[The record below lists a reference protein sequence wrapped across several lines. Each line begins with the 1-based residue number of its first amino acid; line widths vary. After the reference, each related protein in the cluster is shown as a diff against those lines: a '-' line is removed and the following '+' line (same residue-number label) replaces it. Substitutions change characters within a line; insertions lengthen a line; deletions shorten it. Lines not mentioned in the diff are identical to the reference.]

1 MDSHVLIVGAGPA
14 GAALAQ
20 LLATRGVEV
29 LLIERQRDFA
39 REFRGEVLMPS
50 GVDAI
55 EQMGLA
61 RALAGIPRSLPISL
75 ELFAN
80 GRSFLRVDAG
90 PELLGGQPP
99 LAMSQPALL
108 EMLVAEAGRAPNF
121 RIERGVTVREL
132 LREDG
137 RVVGV
142 RARTSGGEREYRARL
157 VVGADG
163 RASAV
168 RRGAGLEPQRRALAM
183 DVVWCKLPAPEGF
196 EGARF
201 YLGRGHLLVAYRS
214 WDDLLQVGWVIH
226 KGTYGELKARG
237 VAEWIEAMADHVSPD
252 WAAHFRTHQR
262 DFSRPFLLDTQAD
275 RLDRWNVPGA
285 LLLGDAAHAMSPVG
299 GQGINIALR
308 DAVVAANHLVPAL
321 RAEHGPAALD
331 AVAAGIAPER
341 IAEIAPIQ
349 RMQDMPPRVALAR
362 TPLAAAA
369 RRLLP
374 ALLGLP
380 FVATLAPRI
389 APRLASRFLFGAAE
403 VKLRV

>member
-108 EMLVAEAGRAPNF
+108 
-121 RIERGVTVREL
+121 
-132 LREDG
+132 
-137 RVVGV
+137 
-142 RARTSGGEREYRARL
+142 
-157 VVGADG
+157 
-163 RASAV
+163 
-168 RRGAGLEPQRRALAM
+168 
-183 DVVWCKLPAPEGF
+183 
-196 EGARF
+196 
-201 YLGRGHLLVAYRS
+201 
-214 WDDLLQVGWVIH
+214 
-226 KGTYGELKARG
+226 
-237 VAEWIEAMADHVSPD
+237 
-252 WAAHFRTHQR
+252 
-262 DFSRPFLLDTQAD
+262 
-275 RLDRWNVPGA
+275 
-285 LLLGDAAHAMSPVG
+285 
-299 GQGINIALR
+299 
-308 DAVVAANHLVPAL
+308 
-321 RAEHGPAALD
+321 
-331 AVAAGIAPER
+331 
-341 IAEIAPIQ
+341 
-349 RMQDMPPRVALAR
+349 
-362 TPLAAAA
+362 
-369 RRLLP
+369 
-374 ALLGLP
+374 GLP